1 MMWKVISYNGYGI
14 SNLLFEE
21 CGYGHSRGSGSIII
35 LKLIFMAYIRIYR
48 HYKRK

>member
-1 MMWKVISYNGYGI
+1 MAIAVGVVLY
-14 SNLLFEE
+14 
-21 CGYGHSRGSGSIII
+21 II